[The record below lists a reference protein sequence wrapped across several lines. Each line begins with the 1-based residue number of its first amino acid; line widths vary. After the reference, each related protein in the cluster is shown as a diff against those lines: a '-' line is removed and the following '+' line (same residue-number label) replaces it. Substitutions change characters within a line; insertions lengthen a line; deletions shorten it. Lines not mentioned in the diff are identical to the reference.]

1 MTVSARA
8 IALTRPEGRSNGG
21 SRKIANAIARI
32 TFAVATDNGHQMELD
47 PDFSVLGKT
56 RLDEL
61 SKSGAT
67 GRMCET
73 FGDPFP
79 RMTHLTSLSGCMQRI
94 HRWSGVC
101 EALVATTRFEL
112 MTLRGI
118 SAHCVSMKT
127 RDIITAVRVAVM
139 AGKATSAL
147 LAWMSHCP
155 YLHDVDG
162 GYLSAVGTD
171 FLFLLDATRV
181 DSEFDNHDQ
190 IKSVIG
196 EIENIVASGELKS
209 EAAREHIKS
218 VLEWSGRWKQLS

>member
-8 IALTRPEGRSNGG
+8 IALTRPDGRSNGG
-21 SRKIANAIARI
+21 PRKIANAIARI
-32 TFAVATDNGHQMELD
+32 TFDLATDSGHQMELD

-61 SKSGAT
+61 SKSGSTA
-67 GRMCET
+67 RMCET
-73 FGDPFP
+73 FAHPFP
-79 RMTHLTSLSGCMQRI
+79 RMTHLTSLSGCRQRI
-94 HRWSGVC
+94 HRWNGVC
-101 EALVATTRFEL
+101 EALIATTRFEL

-118 SAHCVSMKT
+118 SAHCVSMET
-127 RDIITAVRVAVM
+127 RDIVTAARVAVM
-139 AGKATSAL
+139 AGKAASAL

-171 FLFLLDATRV
+171 FMFLLDTTRV

-196 EIENIVASGELKS
+196 DIENIVASGELKS

>member
-8 IALTRPEGRSNGG
+8 FTLTRPEGRSNGG

-79 RMTHLTSLSGCMQRI
+79 RMTHLASLSGCRQRI
-94 HRWSGVC
+94 HRWNGVC
-101 EALVATTRFEL
+101 EALLMTIRFEL

-118 SAHCVSMKT
+118 SARCVSMET
-127 RDIITAVRVAVM
+127 RDIITAARVAVM
-139 AGKATSAL
+139 AGKAASAL
-147 LAWMSHCP
+147 LGWMSNCP

>member
-8 IALTRPEGRSNGG
+8 IMLARPVGRADGG
-21 SRKIANAIARI
+21 PRKIANAIARI
-32 TFAVATDNGHQMELD
+32 TSSVATDHGYLVELD
-47 PDFSVLGKT
+47 PDFSVLSKT

-73 FGDPFP
+73 FAHPFP
-79 RMTHLTSLSGCMQRI
+79 RMTHLTSLSGCRQRI
-94 HRWSGVC
+94 TRWNGVC
-101 EALVATTRFEL
+101 EALIATTRFEL

-118 SAHCVSMKT
+118 SAHCVSMET
-127 RDIITAVRVAVM
+127 RDIITAARVAVM
-139 AGKATSAL
+139 AGKAASAL

-171 FLFLLDATRV
+171 FMFLLDTTRV
-181 DSEFDNHDQ
+181 DSGIDNHDQ